1 MPDIAVPYARG
12 SRNNERRSPPGRPG
26 GLLRRPRPRRPT
38 PPDSPDE
45 PARGARKMRI
55 QRHAGGELCAL
66 ASTSPGNNY
75 PHPLLLE
82 LWLIFETV
90 GGPTR
95 LRRRAL
101 NEWQDL
107 GL

>member
-1 MPDIAVPYARG
+1 
-12 SRNNERRSPPGRPG
+12 
-26 GLLRRPRPRRPT
+26 
-38 PPDSPDE
+38 
-45 PARGARKMRI
+45 MRI
-55 QRHAGGELCAL
+55 QRRAGGELCAL

-75 PHPLLLE
+75 PRPLLLE

-95 LRRRAL
+95 LGRRAL

-107 GL
+107 GLSRGGKGKRKGHKTFERVRGRPDVFAAHLKNSPSEDTAGV